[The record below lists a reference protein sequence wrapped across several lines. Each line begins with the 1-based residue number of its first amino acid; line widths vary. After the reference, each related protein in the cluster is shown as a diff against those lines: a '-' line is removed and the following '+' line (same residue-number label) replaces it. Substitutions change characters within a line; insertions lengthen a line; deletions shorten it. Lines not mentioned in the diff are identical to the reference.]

1 MRHEGNRKP
10 RAHTGSHAHSAGAST
25 RFVLIFDI
33 WHPDFSPDEVRMQQ
47 RSQFNRPLP
56 HVTSECHMSRT
67 NVTCHQHMSHVTC
80 TCHMSHGL
88 TRCASSTLCTR
99 LASGAIVAVINRIRL
114 NCMHRAERRAAA
126 AGDDDD
132 SFYSVL
138 EKSRSPDL
146 CLHHCRLACSLV
158 CI

>member
-1 MRHEGNRKP
+1 MKVTESRA

-67 NVTCHQHMSHVTC
+67 NVTCHHYMSHVTC
-80 TCHMSHGL
+80 TCHGM

-99 LASGAIVAVINRIRL
+99 LASGAIVAVINQIRL

-146 CLHHCRLACSLV
+146 SSPLSPCMRSLV